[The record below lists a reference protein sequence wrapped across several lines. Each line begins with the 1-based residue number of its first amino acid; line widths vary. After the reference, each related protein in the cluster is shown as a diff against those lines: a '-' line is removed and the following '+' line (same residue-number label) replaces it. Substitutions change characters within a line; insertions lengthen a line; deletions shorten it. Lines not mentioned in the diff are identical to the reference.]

1 MPQDY
6 PDGAE
11 ERIRLTILGIDPGS
25 VVTGIGLVTVDS
37 RKVRLLHAECLRAP
51 VSESFEKRLL
61 YLFNALGK
69 VLDTHRVDEVAIETP
84 FYGVNVQTLMKMCH
98 ARGSLLTAVAEH
110 GLPVHEYAP
119 REIKKAVV
127 GNGNAS
133 KKQVAYMV
141 QQTFDNAHIVDDLPL
156 DATDA
161 IAAAMCR
168 AHRAGTRLVGGP
180 EASGLSLAD
189 RLIAAGAPEDAARR
203 AGGGPR

>member
-1 MPQDY
+1 M
-6 PDGAE
+6 
-11 ERIRLTILGIDPGS
+11 
-25 VVTGIGLVTVDS
+25 
-37 RKVRLLHAECLRAP
+37 
-51 VSESFEKRLL
+51 
-61 YLFNALGK
+61 
-69 VLDTHRVDEVAIETP
+69 AIETP

-98 ARGSLLTAVAEH
+98 ARGSLLTAVAGH

-133 KKQVAYMV
+133 KKQVAFMV
-141 QQTFDNAHIVDDLPL
+141 HQTFDNAHIVDDLPL

-180 EASGLSLAD
+180 EASGPSLAD
-189 RLIAAGAPEDAARR
+189 RLITAGAPEDAARR